1 MVTSFPASLSLNPS
15 LSPPPF
21 SATNTQLSFSSP
33 FPPIRFP
40 ACRSSRTKPSSL
52 CGKGVRLCCSERP
65 KSRKLELKASDMT
78 ITEVGQEEEEEE
90 EGPPPY
96 VESEINSR
104 PRRIALF
111 VEPSPFAYV
120 SGYKNRFQNFIR
132 YLREMGDEVM
142 VVTTHEGVPDEFYG
156 AKLIGSRSFPFPWY
170 QKVPLSLA
178 LSPRIISEVA
188 QFKPDIIHAS
198 SPGIMVFGALI
209 IAKLLC
215 VPIVM
220 SYHTHVPVYI
230 PRYTFS
236 WLVKPMWLVIK
247 FLHRAA
253 DLTLVPS
260 AAISKDLLEAGVA
273 AANTIRLWNKGVDS
287 ESFHPRFRSHEMRIR
302 LSNGEPEKPLI
313 VHVGRLGVEKSLDFL
328 KSVMDR
334 LPEARIAFI
343 GDGPYREDL
352 EKLFDGMPAV
362 FTGMLGGEELSQA
375 YASGDVFVMPS
386 ESETLGLVVLEAM
399 SSGIPVVGARAGGI
413 PDIIPTDQEGK
424 TGFLYDY
431 NDLDDCLSKLQ
442 PLLENKDLRETIG
455 KAAREEME
463 KYDWKAATRVIR
475 NEQYNAAIWFWR
487 KKRAQFLRPL
497 QWFMKRIFPPTTPAI
512 KYSQMSAESKFKCSR
527 VTDSMHFTCTSSP
540 SLIDQV
546 PEDQLQQQSMDRNI
560 ENHPGASPGSERDF
574 PALVSLFPVSILN
587 ITHNTSRDGGRGWG

>member
-1 MVTSFPASLSLNPS
+1 
-15 LSPPPF
+15 
-21 SATNTQLSFSSP
+21 
-33 FPPIRFP
+33 
-40 ACRSSRTKPSSL
+40 
-52 CGKGVRLCCSERP
+52 
-65 KSRKLELKASDMT
+65 MT
-78 ITEVGQEEEEEE
+78 ITEVTLQDEE
-90 EGPPPY
+90 EGPPALF
-96 VESEINSR
+96 ESENNSK

-132 YLREMGDEVM
+132 YLREMGDEVL
-142 VVTTHEGVPDEFYG
+142 VVTTHEGVPEEFYG
-156 AKLIGSRSFPFPWY
+156 AKLIGSRSFPCPWY

-209 IAKLLC
+209 IAKLLS

-236 WLVKPMWLVIK
+236 WLVQPMWMVIK

-260 AAISKDLLEAGVA
+260 AAIGRDLEAYRVTT
-273 AANTIRLWNKGVDS
+273 ANKIRLWNKGVDY
-287 ESFHPRFRSHEMRIR
+287 ESFHPRYQSHEMRLR
-302 LSNGEPEKPLI
+302 LSNGEPERPLI
-313 VHVGRLGVEKSLDFL
+313 VHVGRLGVEKSLDFF
-328 KSVMDR
+328 KRIMDR

-343 GDGPYREDL
+343 GDGPYREEL
-352 EKLFDGMPAV
+352 EKMFIGMPAI
-362 FTGMLGGEELSQA
+362 FTGMLQGEELSQA

-399 SSGIPVVGARAGGI
+399 SSGLPVVGVRAGGI
-413 PDIIPTDQEGK
+413 PDIIPADQEGK
-424 TGFLYDY
+424 TGYLYSPG
-431 NDLDDCLSKLQ
+431 DLDDCLSKLK
-442 PLLENKDLRETIG
+442 PLLHNKELRETMG

-463 KYDWKAATRVIR
+463 KYDWKAATKKIR

-487 KKRAQFLRPL
+487 KKRAELLGPL
-497 QWFMKRIFPPTTPAI
+497 QWLAKRIFPSSEI
-512 KYSQMSAESKFKCSR
+512 KTIGDAHIS
-527 VTDSMHFTCTSSP
+527 
-540 SLIDQV
+540 
-546 PEDQLQQQSMDRNI
+546 
-560 ENHPGASPGSERDF
+560 
-574 PALVSLFPVSILN
+574 
-587 ITHNTSRDGGRGWG
+587 

>member
-1 MVTSFPASLSLNPS
+1 MSSSLSINPS
-15 LSPPPF
+15 LSSHPLFVYPSSSSNSCSSSNLILPNSIKVLPF
-21 SATNTQLSFSSP
+21 SSFSKTR
-33 FPPIRFP
+33 I
-40 ACRSSRTKPSSL
+40 SL
-52 CGKGVRLCCSERP
+52 NCKKRCFSQSLRLKTER
-65 KSRKLELKASDMT
+65 KRRVTVVKASKLSVA
-78 ITEVGQEEEEEE
+78 EVKEDDGEDEN
-90 EGPPPY
+90 PPLID
-96 VESEINSR
+96 SENNSK

-111 VEPSPFAYV
+111 VEPSPFSYV
-120 SGYKNRFQNFIR
+120 SGYKNRFQNFIK

-142 VVTTHEGVPDEFYG
+142 VVTTHEGVPTEFYG
-156 AKLIGSRSFPFPWY
+156 AKLIGSRSFPCPWY

-188 QFKPDIIHAS
+188 RFKPDIIHAS

-236 WLVKPMWLVIK
+236 WLVKPMWLILK

-260 AAISKDLLEAGVA
+260 VAIAKDLRAARVT
-273 AANTIRLWNKGVDS
+273 AANKIRLWNKGVDS
-287 ESFHPRFRSHEMRIR
+287 ESFHPRYRSHEMRLR
-302 LSNGEPEKPLI
+302 LSNGEPERPLI
-313 VHVGRLGVEKSLDFL
+313 IHVGRLGVEKSLDFL

-352 EKLFDGMPAV
+352 EKLFSGMPVV
-362 FTGMLGGEELSQA
+362 FTGMLQGEELSQA

-413 PDIIPTDQEGK
+413 PDIIPADQEGK
-424 TGFLYDY
+424 TGFLF
-431 NDLDDCLSKLQ
+431 NPGDLDDCLSKLE
-442 PLLENKDLRETIG
+442 PLLQNKEMRETIG
-455 KAAREEME
+455 KAARQEME
-463 KYDWKAATRVIR
+463 KYDWRAATKKIR

-487 KKRAQFLRPL
+487 KKRAQLLRPL
-497 QWFMKRIFPPTTPAI
+497 QWIAKRVFP
-512 KYSQMSAESKFKCSR
+512 
-527 VTDSMHFTCTSSP
+527 SP
-540 SLIDQV
+540 KISY
-546 PEDQLQQQSMDRNI
+546 R
-560 ENHPGASPGSERDF
+560 
-574 PALVSLFPVSILN
+574 
-587 ITHNTSRDGGRGWG
+587 

>member
-1 MVTSFPASLSLNPS
+1 MSSSLSINPYLSSHPLFVYPSSSSNSCSSSNLILPNSIKVLPFSSFSKTPISLNCKKICFSLSL
-15 LSPPPF
+15 
-21 SATNTQLSFSSP
+21 
-33 FPPIRFP
+33 
-40 ACRSSRTKPSSL
+40 
-52 CGKGVRLCCSERP
+52 RLKTER
-65 KSRKLELKASDMT
+65 KRRVTVVKASGLSVA
-78 ITEVGQEEEEEE
+78 EVKEDDGEDEN
-90 EGPPPY
+90 PPLID
-96 VESEINSR
+96 SENNAK

-111 VEPSPFAYV
+111 VEPSPFSYV
-120 SGYKNRFQNFIR
+120 SGYKNRFQNFIK

-142 VVTTHEGVPDEFYG
+142 VVTTHEGVPTEFYG
-156 AKLIGSRSFPFPWY
+156 AKLIGSRSFPCPWY

-188 QFKPDIIHAS
+188 RFKPDIIHAS

-236 WLVKPMWLVIK
+236 WLVKPMWLILK

-260 AAISKDLLEAGVA
+260 VAIAKDLRAARVT
-273 AANTIRLWNKGVDS
+273 AANKIRLWNKGVDS
-287 ESFHPRFRSHEMRIR
+287 ESFHPRYRSHEMRLR
-302 LSNGEPEKPLI
+302 LSNGEPERPLI
-313 VHVGRLGVEKSLDFL
+313 IHVGRLGVEKSLDFL

-352 EKLFDGMPAV
+352 EKLFSGMPVV
-362 FTGMLGGEELSQA
+362 FTGMLQGEELSQA
-375 YASGDVFVMPS
+375 YASGDIFVMPS

-413 PDIIPTDQEGK
+413 PDIIPADQEGK
-424 TGFLYDY
+424 TGFLF
-431 NDLDDCLSKLQ
+431 NPGDLDDCLTKLG
-442 PLLENKDLRETIG
+442 PLLQNKEMRETIG
-455 KAAREEME
+455 KAARQEME
-463 KYDWKAATRVIR
+463 KYDWRAATKKIR

-487 KKRAQFLRPL
+487 KKRAQLLRPL
-497 QWFMKRIFPPTTPAI
+497 QWLAKRVFP
-512 KYSQMSAESKFKCSR
+512 
-527 VTDSMHFTCTSSP
+527 SP
-540 SLIDQV
+540 KISY
-546 PEDQLQQQSMDRNI
+546 R
-560 ENHPGASPGSERDF
+560 
-574 PALVSLFPVSILN
+574 
-587 ITHNTSRDGGRGWG
+587 

>member
-1 MVTSFPASLSLNPS
+1 MSTPLSINPA
-15 LSPPPF
+15 LSPPPPLCTSSFASSSGPRTPF
-21 SATNTQLSFSSP
+21 SLRFSTFCAPRAKPICRIRSKSHSLLSKRPSSG
-33 FPPIRFP
+33 RLK
-40 ACRSSRTKPSSL
+40 RSSIS
-52 CGKGVRLCCSERP
+52 
-65 KSRKLELKASDMT
+65 ASNMT
-78 ITEVGQEEEEEE
+78 VTEFRHEEEEN
-90 EGPPPY
+90 PPPLL
-96 VESEINSR
+96 ESEVSSR

-142 VVTTHEGVPDEFYG
+142 VVTTHEGVPQEFYG
-156 AKLIGSRSFPFPWY
+156 AKLIGSRSFPCPWY

-188 QFKPDIIHAS
+188 RFKPDIIHAS

-215 VPIVM
+215 VPLVM

-260 AAISKDLLEAGVA
+260 AALGKELKAARVT
-273 AANTIRLWNKGVDS
+273 AANKIRLWNKGVDS
-287 ESFHPRFRSHEMRIR
+287 ESFHPQYRCHEMRLR

-313 VHVGRLGVEKSLDFL
+313 VHVGRLGVEKSLDLL
-328 KSVMDR
+328 KRVMDQ

-343 GDGPYREDL
+343 GDGPYRGDL
-352 EKLFDGMPAV
+352 EKLFSGMPAV

-399 SSGIPVVGARAGGI
+399 SSGLPVVVARAGGLI
-413 PDIIPTDQEGK
+413 DIIPEDQEGK
-424 TGFLYDY
+424 TGFCFSPGDI
-431 NDLDDCLSKLQ
+431 DDCVSKLK
-442 PLLENKDLRETIG
+442 PLLHDPELRETIG
-455 KAAREEME
+455 KSAREEME
-463 KYDWKAATRVIR
+463 KYDWRAATKMIR

-487 KKRAQFLRPL
+487 KKRAQLLRPF
-497 QWFMKRIFPPTTPAI
+497 QW
-512 KYSQMSAESKFKCSR
+512 
-527 VTDSMHFTCTSSP
+527 
-540 SLIDQV
+540 
-546 PEDQLQQQSMDRNI
+546 
-560 ENHPGASPGSERDF
+560 
-574 PALVSLFPVSILN
+574 LFRRAFQAPKVN
-587 ITHNTSRDGGRGWG
+587 YW

>member
-1 MVTSFPASLSLNPS
+1 MSSSLSINPY
-15 LSPPPF
+15 LSSHPLFVYPSSSSNSCSSSNLILPNSIKVLPF
-21 SATNTQLSFSSP
+21 SSFSKT
-33 FPPIRFP
+33 PIILNCKKRRF
-40 ACRSSRTKPSSL
+40 SQSL
-52 CGKGVRLCCSERP
+52 RLKTER
-65 KSRKLELKASDMT
+65 KRRVTVVKASELSVA
-78 ITEVGQEEEEEE
+78 EVKEDDGEDEN
-90 EGPPPY
+90 PPLID
-96 VESEINSR
+96 SENNSK

-111 VEPSPFAYV
+111 VEPSPFSYV
-120 SGYKNRFQNFIR
+120 SGYKNRFQNFIK

-142 VVTTHEGVPDEFYG
+142 VVTTHEGVPTEFYG
-156 AKLIGSRSFPFPWY
+156 AKLIGSRSFPCPWY

-178 LSPRIISEVA
+178 LSPRIITEVA
-188 QFKPDIIHAS
+188 RFKPDIIHAS

-236 WLVKPMWLVIK
+236 WLVKPMWLVLK

-260 AAISKDLLEAGVA
+260 VAIAKDLLAARVT
-273 AANTIRLWNKGVDS
+273 AANKIRLWNKGVDS
-287 ESFHPRFRSHEMRIR
+287 ESFHPRYRSHEMRLR
-302 LSNGEPEKPLI
+302 LSNGEPERPLI
-313 VHVGRLGVEKSLDFL
+313 IHVGRLGVEKSLDFL

-352 EKLFDGMPAV
+352 EKLFSGMPVV
-362 FTGMLGGEELSQA
+362 FTGTLQGEELSQA

-413 PDIIPTDQEGK
+413 PDIIPADQEGK
-424 TGFLYDY
+424 TGFLF
-431 NDLDDCLSKLQ
+431 NPGDLDDCLSKLE
-442 PLLENKDLRETIG
+442 PLLQNKEMRETIG
-455 KAAREEME
+455 KAARQEME
-463 KYDWKAATRVIR
+463 KYDWRAATKKIR

-487 KKRAQFLRPL
+487 KKRAQLLRPL
-497 QWFMKRIFPPTTPAI
+497 QWLAKR
-512 KYSQMSAESKFKCSR
+512 
-527 VTDSMHFTCTSSP
+527 VSP
-540 SLIDQV
+540 SPKI
-546 PEDQLQQQSMDRNI
+546 SHR
-560 ENHPGASPGSERDF
+560 
-574 PALVSLFPVSILN
+574 
-587 ITHNTSRDGGRGWG
+587 

>member
-198 SPGIMVFGALI
+198 SPGIMIYPEIHLQLAGE
-209 IAKLLC
+209 
-215 VPIVM
+215 
-220 SYHTHVPVYI
+220 THVVE
-230 PRYTFS
+230 
-236 WLVKPMWLVIK
+236 

-375 YASGDVFVMPS
+375 YASGDIFVMPS

-413 PDIIPTDQEGK
+413 PDIIPADQEGK

-546 PEDQLQQQSMDRNI
+546 PEDQLQQ
-560 ENHPGASPGSERDF
+560 
-574 PALVSLFPVSILN
+574 V
-587 ITHNTSRDGGRGWG
+587 

>member
-1 MVTSFPASLSLNPS
+1 MIPASSSSLSINPS
-15 LSPPPF
+15 VSLLF
-21 SATNTQLSFSSP
+21 SASSTSSASPSSSSSCCSLSVSFTALSFSSFGTRP
-33 FPPIRFP
+33 LTISCNPDCNRVKRFH
-40 ACRSSRTKPSSL
+40 L
-52 CGKGVRLCCSERP
+52 F
-65 KSRKLELKASDMT
+65 KAKAEPNDINMT
-78 ITEVGQEEEEEE
+78 ITEVREEEEEE
-90 EGPPPY
+90 NPPPLLD
-96 VESEINSR
+96 SDTNSR

-120 SGYKNRFQNFIR
+120 SGYKNRFQNFIK

-142 VVTTHEGVPDEFYG
+142 VVTTHEGVPQEFYG
-156 AKLIGSRSFPFPWY
+156 AKLIGSRSFPCPWY

-188 QFKPDIIHAS
+188 RFKPDIIHAS

-236 WLVKPMWLVIK
+236 WLVKPMWLIIK

-260 AAISKDLLEAGVA
+260 AAIGRDLQAARVT
-273 AANTIRLWNKGVDS
+273 AANKIRLWNKGVDS
-287 ESFHPRFRSHEMRIR
+287 ESFHPRFRSQEMRWR
-302 LSNGEPEKPLI
+302 L
-313 VHVGRLGVEKSLDFL
+313 
-328 KSVMDR
+328 SVMDR
-334 LPEARIAFI
+334 LPDARIAFI
-343 GDGPYREDL
+343 GDGPYREEL
-352 EKLFDGMPAV
+352 EKMFSGMPAV

-399 SSGIPVVGARAGGI
+399 SSGIPVVAARAGGI
-413 PDIIPTDQEGK
+413 PDIIPPDQDGK
-424 TGFLYDY
+424 TGFLFGPG
-431 NDLDDCLSKLQ
+431 DLDDCLAKLQ
-442 PLLENKDLRETIG
+442 PLLNNHELRETIG

-463 KYDWKAATRVIR
+463 KYDWRAATRKIR

-487 KKRAQFLRPL
+487 KKRAQLLRPI
-497 QWFMKRIFPPTTPAI
+497 QWLVKR
-512 KYSQMSAESKFKCSR
+512 
-527 VTDSMHFTCTSSP
+527 
-540 SLIDQV
+540 
-546 PEDQLQQQSMDRNI
+546 
-560 ENHPGASPGSERDF
+560 
-574 PALVSLFPVSILN
+574 LFPSPQVN
-587 ITHNTSRDGGRGWG
+587 YR